1 MASFESSANL
11 PVPRLVVRDR
21 STVTLYEGP
30 YAREN
35 ADSTMQYSMKTISS
49 PISSALR
56 VPPIY
61 DHNGQFVCVIP
72 ERDFPSVV
80 NVSTGAKMFEINIS
94 DVQKA
99 EFSPFGTFLITWS
112 MAVKGTATDAV
123 PNLRIFNVATGELVI
138 GFSQK
143 TYRNDLIQLA
153 QNDSLCFRQVSNE
166 VHIYHTATLS
176 GKEVT
181 AKVIHPGFT
190 QFKIVKSESEDKINI
205 AVFNPEAGGK
215 PARVTLYALHL
226 STMSVEGP
234 LNSRTIFGASEAI
247 LMWNKSGNSLL
258 IHSQSDIDSSSASYY
273 GATGLYLIHTK
284 SDLSIKVEQ
293 TKEGPVHA
301 VQWSPLGDKFV
312 VSAGNMPCHSTMYNE
327 KGEPIYQFGAAHR
340 NVVAWA
346 PHGRFLC
353 LAGFG
358 NLAGEMDFYDVIR
371 LKKLGSNLSHC
382 ATTFQWSPDS
392 RYFMT
397 ASLAPRMNVDN
408 CFKIFKYNG
417 IGPIAEENFE
427 NKAFDCYWK
436 PIPSSIY
443 PDRPPSPLKRKEDGS
458 PVVATIPQ
466 KAAIPAA
473 APYRPPR
480 STGELSNFMTRGTEV
495 AAGKVVKK
503 DGGVTLVVAEKKEKF
518 VPTAQRQRV
527 IPGMAPPGAAA
538 AATTNNNSNNS
549 ANQKKKP
556 AVAPTTATATTA
568 AAAAAAPS
576 KPAVKA
582 APSAA
587 VIESKPV
594 ASTATAAAPQKPVA
608 AVVPASEETAE
619 SKEKKVKA
627 IQKKLKQI
635 QEIKAKVS
643 SGQSV
648 EPEQVTK
655 T

>member
-1 MASFESSANL
+1 MASFESTASL

-21 STVTLYEGP
+21 NSVTLFEGP
-30 YAREN
+30 YASEN

-56 VPPIY
+56 IPPIY
-61 DHNGQFVCVIP
+61 DQNGQFVCVIP

-80 NVSTGAKMFEINIS
+80 NVGTGAKMFDMNIS

-99 EFSPFGTFLITWS
+99 EFSPFGTFLVTWS
-112 MAVKGTATDAV
+112 MAVKGTATDSV

-138 GFSQK
+138 GFSHK
-143 TYRNDLIQLA
+143 TYRNDLIQWA

-166 VHIYHTATLS
+166 VHIFNTANLS

-190 QFKIVKSESEDKINI
+190 QFKIVKSESEDKINV

-226 STMSVEGP
+226 SSMSVEGP

-358 NLAGEMDFYDVIR
+358 NLAGEMDFYDIIR

-417 IGPIAEENFE
+417 IGPIAQENFE
-427 NKAFDCYWK
+427 KAFDCYWK
-436 PIPSSIY
+436 PIPASIY

-458 PVVATIPQ
+458 PVVATVPQ

-495 AAGKVVKK
+495 AAGKVKK
-503 DGGVTLVVAEKKEKF
+503 DGGGGVVVAEKEKF

-538 AATTNNNSNNS
+538 TNNNS

-556 AVAPTTATATTA
+556 AAAPTTTTTTTTTT
-568 AAAAAAPS
+568 AAAAPS
-576 KPAVKA
+576 KPTVKT

-587 VIESKPV
+587 AIESKPV
-594 ASTATAAAPQKPVA
+594 AATAAPQKPVA
-608 AVVPASEETAE
+608 VVPEETAE

-635 QEIKAKVS
+635 QEIKGKVS

-648 EPEQVTK
+648 EPEQVRNK
-655 T
+655 QKFYLFSFLC